1 LANLPA
7 RPRVLPACSA
17 LGFTAREFTAGPH
30 YGYHAPVRAGEN
42 RTSPAA
48 AAVIL
53 ASGAGVRVG
62 GERNKVYLP
71 LGGRSVLAW
80 SVRTF
85 AATPGIAA
93 LLVVIRPQDRPL
105 ADTALSDSVLA
116 DTALADTV
124 LADTVLADT
133 VLADTV
139 LADTVLA
146 DTVLADTVLA
156 AGRPDGALPAAP
168 GRPAGPAV
176 EIIHGGV
183 QRQDSELMALRHLSP
198 RITAGEI
205 DVVLMHDA
213 ARPLVSGELV
223 SAVLTAAAGP
233 GGAVPGVPRHGL
245 VLASEDGAVAEAD
258 LGTMM
263 AMQTPQGFP
272 AGPLLEA
279 YERAAADGFYGTDTA
294 ACMTRH
300 TGLPARCVPGDE
312 HNIKITYP
320 HDLVIAEKFLASTGR
335 TPCAR

>member
-1 LANLPA
+1 ML
-7 RPRVLPACSA
+7 
-17 LGFTAREFTAGPH
+17 TTREFTSGPRC
-30 YGYHAPVRAGEN
+30 GYHAPVRAGESG
-42 RTSPAA
+42 TGQAA

-71 LGGRSVLAW
+71 LGGRSVVAW

-93 LLVVIRPQDRPL
+93 LLLVIRPQDRPL
-105 ADTALSDSVLA
+105 ADTALAGTGLTAEPA
-116 DTALADTV
+116 DGPL
-124 LADTVLADT
+124 
-133 VLADTV
+133 
-139 LADTVLA
+139 
-146 DTVLADTVLA
+146 
-156 AGRPDGALPAAP
+156 R
-168 GRPAGPAV
+168 AGPAV

-183 QRQDSELMALRHLSP
+183 QRQDSELMALRHLAP
-198 RITAGEI
+198 RITSGEI

-245 VLASEDGAVAEAD
+245 VMASEDGTVAEAD

-312 HNIKITYP
+312 RNIKITYA